1 MRHEIADGG
10 LERFTITLPSDVAAL
25 LKAAVEAGDYTSAS
39 EAIRDALRHWSRER
53 DLERRRL
60 AELKIEI
67 DRGVADVAA
76 GRCVDCDAK
85 RIAARGRSSLAAE
98 RSGFS
103 I

>member
-53 DLERRRL
+53 DLQRRL

-76 GRCVDCDAK
+76 GRCVDFDAK